1 MSEAEFGP
9 ILYAPEDENR
19 EKPHKTEAVEVEE
32 SEIPVVYESV
42 ELPDTTPPQPKSE
55 EEDETNEDSDDVQEV
70 RKGSAKTGRRSR

>member
-19 EKPHKTEAVEVEE
+19 EKPYKTEAVEVEE
-32 SEIPVVYESV
+32 PEVPVVYESV
-42 ELPDTTPPQPKSE
+42 EPPDTIPPQK
-55 EEDETNEDSDDVQEV
+55 EEDETHEDQDDVQEV